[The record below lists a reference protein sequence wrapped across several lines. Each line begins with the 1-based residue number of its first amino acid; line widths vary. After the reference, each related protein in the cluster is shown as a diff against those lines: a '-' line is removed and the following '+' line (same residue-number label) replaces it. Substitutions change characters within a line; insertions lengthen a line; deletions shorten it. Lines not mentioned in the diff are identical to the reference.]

1 MRDVDTNILMYAHD
15 PRDARKQEIAL
26 ALVESLTDGA
36 LLWQVA
42 CEYLSAS
49 HKLAPFGYDRASAWQ
64 DIRDLRLIWKTI
76 LPVWQVQ
83 DIAEDLLRRY
93 SLSFWGAMVIAAC
106 LAGGI
111 TRLYS
116 EDFDAYPS
124 IDGLEVVNPFTVR
137 D

>member
-1 MRDVDTNILMYAHD
+1 MRAVDTNILMYAHD

-26 ALVESLTDGA
+26 ALIESLTDGA

-64 DIRDLRLIWKTI
+64 DIRDMRFVWKTI

-83 DIAEDLLRRY
+83 EIAEDLMRRY
-93 SLSFWGAMVIAAC
+93 SLSFWDAMVIAAC
-106 LAGGI
+106 LAGGVE
-111 TRLYS
+111 RLYS

-124 IDGLEVVNPFTVR
+124 IDGLEVVNPFAS
-137 D
+137 